1 MLNGQLSSVPEEL
14 RSLERAR
21 ILLVDD
27 DLREHRLLMRA
38 LEPYKDRVEL
48 RTADNGIDAL
58 VMVGDFKPTLVVL
71 DVIMPGIDGIE
82 VCRRLRANP
91 STKDIQILVV
101 SADLTTDVER
111 EALAAGAH
119 RCQHKPIKAEVI
131 LEMIGLSRLTKAEPQ
146 S

>member
-1 MLNGQLSSVPEEL
+1 M
-14 RSLERAR
+14 R
-21 ILLVDD
+21 ILVVEDEPTLARQLADGLVAAGYAV
-27 DLREHRLLMRA
+27 DL
-38 LEPYKDRVEL
+38 
-48 RTADNGIDAL
+48 ADNGIDAL